1 MLAITRFSVP
11 TASSQDFLVQI
22 QQAHEVLSQCAG
34 FKQGEFG
41 QNVDDPNLWVLMTQW
56 GKYWFISTGA
66 GVDGSKNGGRTSFS
80 PGY

>member
-1 MLAITRFSVP
+1 M
-11 TASSQDFLVQI
+11 QI

-56 GKYWFISTGA
+56 ENIGSYRRALGSMAVKMEAVPLLARAIDEPGA
-66 GVDGSKNGGRTSFS
+66 FDSNLYK
-80 PGY
+80 